1 MKKFFLSFL
10 TCILLLCSFSTQMI
24 LADELDLPAK
34 SAIAVEADTGKIL
47 YEKDSEKK
55 RDVGGLSTL
64 LTTYLIFEALHDKKL
79 SLKESVKLS
88 EDALALNDIE
98 GAGSIPMDS
107 NQYTV
112 DQLLTALLVGNSSTA
127 ALALAEKVAGSEKG
141 FVEKMKQKLS
151 TWGIQSPHLIN
162 ATGLNTQTISG
173 DPEGKE
179 DENQLSAYDIAVIA
193 KHLLQDFP
201 EVTQYT
207 SKPTALFSQTQIEN
221 PNLMLEG
228 MPNYRS
234 GVDGLR
240 VSNSTKGGITFAA
253 STTQNGI
260 HMITVVLGVEAVDGD
275 PYARFVTTSSLM
287 NYVVRTFYSS
297 IVVKEGDPYGNSKV
311 SIMDGKAQSV
321 SAVAKKDFY
330 VVEKQGN
337 QTEAKIRF
345 KSNQSQF
352 KAPVKS
358 GTDVGLL
365 QYSDPEKIGRGY
377 LEDQEPTVEMVAE
390 KNVEKSFFLKVW
402 WNKFVRYVNEKL

>member
-10 TCILLLCSFSTQMI
+10 TFMLLLCCLPYRI
-24 LADELDLPAK
+24 VLAEELNLPVQ

-64 LTTYLIFEALHDKKL
+64 LTTYLIFEAIHEKKL
-79 SLKESVKLS
+79 SLKDPIMLS
-88 EDALALNDIE
+88 EKALSLNDIE
-98 GAGSIPMDS
+98 GAGTLPMEA

-112 DQLLTALLVGNSSTA
+112 EQLLTALLVGNSSTA
-127 ALALAEKVAGSEKG
+127 ALALAEKVGGSEKS
-141 FVEKMKQKLS
+141 FVEMMKQKLS
-151 TWGIQSPHLIN
+151 TWGIKSPHLIN

-201 EVTQYT
+201 EVTKYT
-207 SKPTALFSQTQIEN
+207 SKPTALFSNTQIEN

-275 PYARFVTTSSLM
+275 PYARFVATSSLM
-287 NYVVRTFYSS
+287 NYVVRTFVSS
-297 IVVKEGDPYGNSKV
+297 IVVKKGDTYGKSKV
-311 SIMDGKAQSV
+311 AITDGKFESI

-330 VVEKQGN
+330 VVVKQGN
-337 QTEAKIRF
+337 QTEPKIQF
-345 KSNQSQF
+345 KSSQNQF

-358 GTDVGLL
+358 GDDVGIL
-365 QYSDPEKIGRGY
+365 QYSDPNKIGRGY
-377 LEDQEPTVEMVAE
+377 LEDQEPTVDMVAG
-390 KNVEKSFFLKVW
+390 KTVEKSFFLKVW
-402 WNKFVRYVNEKL
+402 WNQFVRYVNEKL

>member
-10 TCILLLCSFSTQMI
+10 TFILLLCSLPYQVV
-24 LADELDLPAK
+24 LADELELPAQ

-64 LTTYLIFEALHDKKL
+64 LTTYLIFEAIHEKKL
-79 SLKESVKLS
+79 SLKDPIKLS
-88 EDALALNDIE
+88 EKALALNDIE
-98 GAGSIPMDS
+98 GAGTLPMEA

-112 DQLLTALLVGNSSTA
+112 EQLLTALLVGNSSTA
-127 ALALAEKVAGSEKG
+127 ALALAEKVGGSEKS
-141 FVEKMKQKLS
+141 FVEKMKQKLAE
-151 TWGIQSPHLIN
+151 WGIQSPHLIN

-173 DPEGKE
+173 DPGGKE

-201 EVTQYT
+201 EVTKYT
-207 SKPTALFSQTQIEN
+207 SKPTALFSNTQIEN

-240 VSNSTKGGITFAA
+240 VSNSTKGGI
-253 STTQNGI
+253 

-275 PYARFVTTSSLM
+275 PYARFVATSSLM
-287 NYVVRTFYSS
+287 NYVVRTFVSS
-297 IVVKEGDPYGNSKV
+297 IVVKRGDTYGKSKV
-311 SIMDGKAQSV
+311 AITDGKFESV

-330 VVEKQGN
+330 VVVKQGN
-337 QTEAKIRF
+337 QTEPKIQF
-345 KSNQSQF
+345 KSSQNQF

-358 GTDVGLL
+358 GDDVGIL
-365 QYSDPEKIGRGY
+365 QYSDPNKIGRGY
-377 LEDQEPTVEMVAE
+377 LEDQEPTVDMVAG
-390 KNVEKSFFLKVW
+390 KTVEKSFFLKVW
-402 WNKFVRYVNEKL
+402 WNQFVRYVNEKL